1 MATKSMF
8 FISLLSMLV
17 SLLACIFK
25 IVSALPAIFFLI
37 SLVFYRESRSKKI
50 NQKVVLGEH
59 NTIRMIF
66 KSLSNEEN
74 YPEFSFKIGKVFYIV
89 GCVKFSFDIFK
100 FFIKLLVS

>member
-1 MATKSMF
+1 MVSF
-8 FISLLSMLV
+8 YVIIISVIYMRGLYIHIPFCKRLCSF
-17 SLLACIFK
+17 CDF
-25 IVSALPAIFFLI
+25 P
-37 SLVFYRESRSKKI
+37 KKI